1 MSDLQAELEQ
11 IDGVGEKTAEKIMA
25 VVAEH
30 GTPDDPLLEKAKT
43 AAKEENTHKAI
54 AYLKRL

>member
-30 GTPDDPLLEKAKT
+30 GTHDDPLLAKAQ
-43 AAKEENTHKAI
+43 AAAEDGDTHKAI